1 MQRHH
6 FAGGVTMQANIWQVA
21 GDNALYKETA
31 AFVDCQPKPW
41 VEEVSEFLRKKGKP
55 EAITLVIGQFIVAAL
70 FEGRYADLL
79 YWSLVAA
86 EVNCVVME
94 QWPDDV
100 RQELASHLKRG
111 FVKLWSRNLSH

>member
-1 MQRHH
+1 
-6 FAGGVTMQANIWQVA
+6 MQANIWQVA
-21 GDNALYKETA
+21 GDNSLYKEAA

-55 EAITLVIGQFIVAAL
+55 ETITLVIGQFIVAAL
-70 FEGRYADLL
+70 FEGRHADLL
-79 YWSLVAA
+79 YWSLVAS
-86 EVNCVVME
+86 EVNCGGME

-111 FVKLWSRNLSH
+111 FGKLSSRNLSH